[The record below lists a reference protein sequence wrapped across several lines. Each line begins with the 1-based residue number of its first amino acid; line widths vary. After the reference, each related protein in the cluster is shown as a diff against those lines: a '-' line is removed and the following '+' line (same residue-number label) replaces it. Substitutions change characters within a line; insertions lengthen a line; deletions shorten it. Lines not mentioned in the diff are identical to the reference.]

1 MRLDEA
7 KKEYYRRRAKE
18 EGYRSRAS
26 YKLIQINEKYRLIRP
41 GAKVVDVGCAPGG
54 WLEVSSELVGSK
66 GLVVGIDI
74 VPVKPVRKNVKILL
88 DDVSSEGFPQR
99 LTDALGK
106 GKADCVLADLSP
118 KLSGIWEMDHFKQM
132 ELCHKVVDLYP
143 EALVMEGST
152 VLKAF
157 QGDELSEL
165 VKRLKK
171 SFRRVEISKPD
182 ASRKESSE
190 LYLVGIGFT
199 GKAAPREIESP
210 PAEHQ
215 SEQHS
220 DSDESGWQN
229 DRLI

>member
-1 MRLDEA
+1 
-7 KKEYYRRRAKE
+7 
-18 EGYRSRAS
+18 
-26 YKLIQINEKYRLIRP
+26 
-41 GAKVVDVGCAPGG
+41 
-54 WLEVSSELVGSK
+54 
-66 GLVVGIDI
+66 
-74 VPVKPVRKNVKILL
+74 
-88 DDVSSEGFPQR
+88 
-99 LTDALGK
+99 
-106 GKADCVLADLSP
+106 
-118 KLSGIWEMDHFKQM
+118 MDHFKQM